1 MDGSNRTVHVSP
13 VSYGQGQSLCVP
25 KTSSFLITA
34 LRLTVD
40 RGWARLAQEIGSQ
53 QARDNRRKFRK
64 AASANN
70 TLRFWQLKG

>member
-1 MDGSNRTVHVSP
+1 VYTEN
-13 VSYGQGQSLCVP
+13 LIL
-25 KTSSFLITA
+25 LITA

-40 RGWARLAQEIGSQ
+40 RGWARSALEIGSQ

>member
-1 MDGSNRTVHVSP
+1 VCTENLILFD
-13 VSYGQGQSLCVP
+13 YGM
-25 KTSSFLITA
+25 
-34 LRLTVD
+34 RLTVD
-40 RGWARLAQEIGSQ
+40 RGWARSAPEIGSQ